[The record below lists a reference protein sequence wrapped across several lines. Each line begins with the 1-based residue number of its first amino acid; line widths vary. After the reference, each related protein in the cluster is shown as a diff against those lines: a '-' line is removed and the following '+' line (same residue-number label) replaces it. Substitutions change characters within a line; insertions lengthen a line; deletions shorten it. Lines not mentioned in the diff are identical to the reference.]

1 VNAQSSDNNW
11 KPATTAAHRILLSLF
26 LVLLAVTC
34 INPPWPRD
42 FMLQH
47 VPTTAAIA
55 ILLFVQKRVGISLL
69 SYSLILCFMLVHVLG
84 ARYLYS
90 NVPYNDWTEALF
102 AFNLN
107 EELGLSERNHYDRLV
122 HLLFGL
128 MISVP
133 AWRFG
138 IRVLKLN
145 RYWSAVVAM
154 MFILS
159 AGSFYEVAEWGVAML
174 FSPET
179 AENYNGQQG
188 DVWDP
193 QRDMLLAAVGATITL
208 SAVLLFSRT
217 GRSTHF
223 PIRA

>member
-1 VNAQSSDNNW
+1 MNHENSDNCP
-11 KPATTAAHRILLSLF
+11 KPATTATHWILLALF

-34 INPPWPRD
+34 IKPPYPRD
-42 FMLQH
+42 FLLQH
-47 VPTTAAIA
+47 VPTTAVLA
-55 ILLFVQKRVGISLL
+55 ILLYTQKRVGISLL
-69 SYSLILCFMLVHVLG
+69 SYTLILSFMLVHVLG

-90 NVPYNDWTEALF
+90 NVPYNHWTETLF
-102 AFNLN
+102 GFNLN
-107 EELGLSERNHYDRLV
+107 EVLGLSRRNHYDRLV

-128 MISVP
+128 MISIP

-138 IRVLKLN
+138 IRVLRLN

-154 MFILS
+154 MAIMS
-159 AGSFYEVAEWGVAML
+159 MGSFYEVAEWGVAML

-193 QRDMLLAAVGATITL
+193 QRDMLLAAIGATITL
-208 SAVLLFSRT
+208 TAVLLFSHVGVKQRKT
-217 GRSTHF
+217 T
-223 PIRA
+223 P